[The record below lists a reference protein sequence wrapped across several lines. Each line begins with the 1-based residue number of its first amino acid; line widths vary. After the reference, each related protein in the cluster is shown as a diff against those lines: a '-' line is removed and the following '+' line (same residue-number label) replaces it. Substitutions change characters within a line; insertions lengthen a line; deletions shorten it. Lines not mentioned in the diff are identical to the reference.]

1 MTTTMQLAGPNR
13 ETLTNDP
20 KILGILR
27 IHHALWN
34 REDFIERDG
43 KQYSLYTPS
52 HGGYCSVVLP
62 NDQGYNLLWI
72 TQNINKSS
80 YGTLAIK
87 RAIAQGDDLRITW
100 IVDNNNSKFKYIG
113 VVNTC
118 MYYDNSQD
126 IIIERYTDDGTEVV
140 YTNMPFYRPAKSK
153 Y

>member
-1 MTTTMQLAGPNR
+1 MTTTMTLAGPDR
-13 ETLTNDP
+13 QPLTDDP
-20 KILGILR
+20 AVLNILR

-43 KQYSLYTPS
+43 KQYKPFVPS
-52 HGGYCSVVLP
+52 HGGYTSVVLP

-72 TQNINKSS
+72 TQNLNKSS
-80 YGTLAIK
+80 QGTLSIK
-87 RAIAQGDDLRITW
+87 RAIDKGHDLRITW

-118 MYYDNSQD
+118 MFSDGSQD

-140 YTNMPFYRPAKSK
+140 YTNMPFYRTTKSK